1 MPTDSSRGPPVG
13 CIARV
18 RSDRTTGRYGCSWG
32 TADYEAGQLA
42 AADGEF
48 QAIIKGSSQQGTT
61 QIASDKLSRQYFHD
75 QKIAEDRGRR
85 LDRSIRSR
93 RGGE

>member
-1 MPTDSSRGPPVG
+1 M
-13 CIARV
+13 

-48 QAIIKGSSQQGTT
+48 QAIIKGSSQQGTI